1 MALRVPTD
9 LLLLVPALYAAC
21 AVAYL
26 EARRRREG
34 PPVWARALGA
44 GALAVHLAGLVA
56 LGVASERSPFHTG
69 SQALSFLALSLG
81 LLYLL
86 LERTSRV
93 ASHGGGF
100 WVAVALL
107 SGAAVPGLAR
117 ETVEG
122 AASHR
127 KDALLAGH
135 VGLALLGTAAVLA
148 AGLLAFGYL
157 SAYRRMKSRT
167 LAAEGGEEGPSLAG
181 LERLARHAS
190 VLAAV
195 LLAPGLALGA
205 AVAARAP
212 GRAWVAVETATTA
225 IQWALVVLASVV
237 WWRRPSR
244 GASAAWLNVAAVLV
258 AGLALA
264 AVHPFLPESG

>member
-1 MALRVPTD
+1 MTGLATD
-9 LLLLVPALYAAC
+9 LLLLVPAAYAAC

-26 EARRRREG
+26 EARRRREA
-34 PPVWARALGA
+34 PPSWARAGGA
-44 GALAVHLAGLVA
+44 AAVALHLAGLVA
-56 LGVASERSPFHTG
+56 LGVAAGRSPFHTG
-69 SQALSFLALSLG
+69 SQALSFLAMATG
-81 LLYLL
+81 FLYLL

-107 SGAAVPGLAR
+107 AAASVPGLAR
-117 ETVEG
+117 EAG
-122 AASHR
+122 PAAADAR
-127 KDALLAGH
+127 KDAMLAGH
-135 VGLALLGTAAVLA
+135 VGLAILGTAAVLA

-157 SAYRRMKSRT
+157 AAYRRMKEHAP
-167 LAAEGGEEGPSLAG
+167 AADRPGDGPSLAG
-181 LERLARHAS
+181 LERLTRQAS

-205 AVAARAP
+205 VVASRGP
-212 GRAWVAVETATTA
+212 SRPWVAVETAATGV
-225 IQWALVVLASVV
+225 QLALVVLAAVV

-244 GASAAWLNVAAVLV
+244 GASAAWLNVAATLV

-264 AVHPFLPESG
+264 AVHPFLAEGP